1 MKRDLS
7 LTLVSFTSPP
17 TNKLMSVPHETLV
30 RPPLS
35 PLRKHLVSI
44 VSGHVPPS
52 TVRITNALQRR
63 SQSIGHTSVSATEYV
78 RKIWESMLTVYG
90 VAKVMSLLEKGGSDH
105 SGASG
110 ALSGVLCARPVLY
123 RAFSVRVGVG
133 PARLLI

>member
-1 MKRDLS
+1 M
-7 LTLVSFTSPP
+7 
-17 TNKLMSVPHETLV
+17 
-30 RPPLS
+30 
-35 PLRKHLVSI
+35 SI

-90 VAKVMSLLEKGGSDH
+90 VAKVMSLLEKG
-105 SGASG
+105 
-110 ALSGVLCARPVLY
+110 VTIRVRPVLY